1 MYYSACQTVLNSK
14 INLLNQIYS
23 RLSKSLKIRQ
33 IKNYLMAKL
42 DNDIV
47 KILHSYLNCLVVGSQ
62 F

>member
-47 KILHSYLNCLVVGSQ
+47 KILPSYLNCLVVGSQ